1 MTQAKR
7 GMIRKI
13 WEAIRGDSARPGKIA
28 LRLLVTFVVLF
39 VGGVLIMGT
48 GAGIIAYTNTEQ
60 FCGYMCH
67 EMTDNVV
74 KEFKGT
80 IHDVNRSGVR
90 ATCSDCHVPREPI
103 DMLKRKVSATF
114 ELWGKL
120 TGVIDTPEKFEKHR
134 AEMAQ
139 KVWRRMKLTDSLEC
153 RNCHKREKQNTELIS
168 EKARSRHA
176 KGDAEG
182 RTCIECH
189 YGIAHKEPE
198 GDGPMELREK
208 LKIPLTPHAV
218 VGDTPKPSQAKEQ

>member
-1 MTQAKR
+1 MAQAQS
-7 GMIRKI
+7 GVIRKI
-13 WEAIRGDSARPGKIA
+13 WEAIRGDSGRPGTVA
-28 LRLLVTFVVLF
+28 LRLVVTVVVLF

-67 EMTDNVV
+67 EMTNNVV

-103 DMLKRKVSATF
+103 DLLKRKVSATW

-120 TGVIDTPEKFEKHR
+120 TGVIDTREKFEKHR
-134 AEMAQ
+134 AELAQ

-153 RNCHKREKQNTELIS
+153 RNCHKDDSMNPEKQS
-168 EKARSRHA
+168 EKARSRHEKA
-176 KGDAEG
+176 KREKL
-182 RTCIECH
+182 TCIDCH
-189 YGIAHKEPE
+189 YAIAHDEPE
-198 GDGPMELREK
+198 GPGPQEMK
-208 LKIPLTPHAV
+208 M
-218 VGDTPKPSQAKEQ
+218 

>member
-13 WEAIRGDSARPGKIA
+13 WEAIRGDSGRPGKIA

-120 TGVIDTPEKFEKHR
+120 TGVIDTPEKFEAHR
-134 AEMAQ
+134 AAMAQ
-139 KVWRRMKLTDSLEC
+139 KVWRRMKLSDSLEC
-153 RNCHKREKQNTELIS
+153 RNCHKDASMSAEKQT
-168 EKARSRHA
+168 EKARARHEKA
-176 KGDAEG
+176 KRENL
-182 RTCIECH
+182 TCIDCH
-189 YGIAHKEPE
+189 YAIAHDEPE
-198 GDGPMELREK
+198 GPGPQEMK
-208 LKIPLTPHAV
+208 M
-218 VGDTPKPSQAKEQ
+218 